1 MPDKPIRRK
10 KKVEEGGEGVQRRE
24 EARTDGPVGRKEGE
38 LREQAGQGKRP
49 AGGPSGQN
57 ARPGGGERGTL
68 GDLAQLGN
76 LLGGGNGNSGG
87 SSGNLGGLGG
97 LGNLLGG
104 GSGNAGGS
112 GTGSN
117 LGGLGDLLGGGSGN
131 TGGSGSIGNTGNSGN
146 IPGQTPQN
154 LYGSSGGNGGGTN
167 YGGPSAGNSGQR
179 RGGCSRIL
187 LILIVLVILFFVM
200 RSCMG
205 GGTSTSSGSGSANQN
220 TGTAAVTAAPS
231 TVNTNNTSGTG
242 SSNAANTGTTN
253 TLNSGAANTANSG
266 TTNTANTGLAGQNNN
281 SEAGSYGSLSSLFGN
296 TVSNNSWT
304 TSSHTGQLDTTVVN
318 GARPKRTKIY
328 GNGQDVITIMVY
340 MCGTDLESRSAMASR
355 DLQEMLNATLNNP
368 NLRLLIYTGGCRRWQ
383 NNIVSNQT
391 NQIYVVYN
399 GQLSCLENNVGSKPM
414 VDPATLTEFIRYCA
428 QVSPANRYDLIFWD
442 HGGGSESGY
451 GYDEKYSTMGAMSL
465 AGINKA
471 LYDAGVTFDFI
482 GFDAC
487 LMATVEN
494 ALVVGQYAD
503 YLIGSEE
510 TEPGVGWYYTDW
522 LTSLAADTSM
532 PTLQIGRQIADS
544 FTNACA
550 TTCYGQDTTL
560 SVVDLA
566 ELAYTIPSS
575 LSAFA
580 TSTTGLIENNQYQT
594 VSNARSSAKEFAAS
608 THIDQVDLVDLAQ
621 NMRTREGQALAEA
634 VLGAVKYNTTS
645 RSVRNAYGLSVYFPY
660 SRISKVDSMVNTYE
674 TIGMDEEYTKCI
686 KEFASLSTAG
696 QVASGGTAYGM
707 DTLLEQLLGGGFGG
721 SYGNSYGSSYGGYS
735 GAYSSGSGG
744 GSSTSV
750 DSDVIAQL
758 LSAYLSGGRSS
769 VAGLTEENTKF
780 LEELDVEKA
789 AAYIADHLFD
799 PADLE
804 WKVNDN
810 GDRIIAMSDEQWSK
824 LNRLQLNFFYD
835 DGEGIL
841 DLGMDTL
848 YDTDEND
855 NLLEPQDRTWI
866 SINGQPVEYYSVSE
880 SGDENE
886 YTIIGRVPAEVNGDN
901 VNLIVVFNSEN
912 EDGFVAGAVYDYE
925 EDEDIDVIAKSLI
938 AYESPETA
946 FKADNGQSISWNEDL
961 EEEYAIRFLCDS
973 YDTEGNYEGTYYTG
987 SPVTVSSWDEL
998 RISNTDVGDGKV
1010 YAAYVFTDTYGEQY
1024 WTPFLE
1030 L

>member
-1 MPDKPIRRK
+1 MPEKPIRRK

-38 LREQAGQGKRP
+38 LKEKTGQGNRPSGERPGQSGRP
-49 AGGPSGQN
+49 AGRPGQN
-57 ARPGGGERGTL
+57 SRPGSAGDRGTL
-68 GDLAQLGN
+68 DNLAQLGN
-76 LLGGGNGNSGG
+76 LLGGGNGNAGS
-87 SSGNLGGLGG
+87 SSGNTLGG

-104 GSGNAGGS
+104 GNGNAGTSSGNNSQNTTNLFGNAGG
-112 GTGSN
+112 
-117 LGGLGDLLGGGSGN
+117 GN
-131 TGGSGSIGNTGNSGN
+131 
-146 IPGQTPQN
+146 
-154 LYGSSGGNGGGTN
+154 NGGGTN
-167 YGGPSAGNSGQR
+167 FNVPSGGGQR

-187 LILIVLVILFFVM
+187 LILVVLVVLYFLV

-205 GGTSTSSGSGSANQN
+205 GSPASSAGNTSGQN
-220 TGTAAVTAAPS
+220 TGTTS
-231 TVNTNNTSGTG
+231 TVNSG
-242 SSNAANTGTTN
+242 
-253 TLNSGAANTANSG
+253 
-266 TTNTANTGLAGQNNN
+266 TANTGNSGTADTAGTGTADTVN
-281 SEAGSYGSLSSLFGN
+281 SGTANTVNTGSSYGSLDSLFGN
-296 TVSNNSWT
+296 TISNSGWT
-304 TSSHTGQLDTTVVN
+304 TSSGTGQLDSSVLN

-328 GNGQDVITIMVY
+328 GNGQDVVTIMVY

-368 NLRLLIYTGGCRRWQ
+368 NLRLLVYTGGCRRWQ

-391 NQIYVVYN
+391 NQIYVIYN

-428 QVSPANRYDLIFWD
+428 KVSPANRYDLIFWD

-494 ALVVGQYAD
+494 ALVVGNYAD

-522 LTSLAADTSM
+522 LTSLAANTSM
-532 PTLQIGRQIADS
+532 PTLEIGRQIADS

-566 ELAYTIPSS
+566 ELAYAVPSN
-575 LSAFA
+575 LTAFA
-580 TSTTGLIENNQYQT
+580 TSTRKLIENNQYQT

-608 THIDQVDLVDLAQ
+608 TRIDQVDLVDLAQ
-621 NMRTREGQALAEA
+621 NMGTQEGKKLADA

-645 RSVRNAYGLSVYFPY
+645 RSVRDAYGLSVYFPY
-660 SRISKVDSMVNTYE
+660 SRSSKVDSMVSTYE
-674 TIGMDEEYTKCI
+674 TIGMDEEYARCI
-686 KEFASLSTAG
+686 QEFASMNVAG

-707 DTLLEQLLGGGFGG
+707 DTLLGQLLGGGFEG
-721 SYGNSYGSSYGGYS
+721 SYGNSYGGYS
-735 GAYSSGSGG
+735 GAYTNSSYNTSSDSGADLI
-744 GSSTSV
+744 S
-750 DSDVIAQL
+750 QL

-769 VAGLTEENTKF
+769 VAGLTAENTKF
-780 LEELDVEKA
+780 LDFLDVDSA
-789 AAYIADHLFD
+789 AAYIDEKLFD

-804 WKVNDN
+804 WKENAD

-824 LNRLQLNFFYD
+824 LNSLHLNFFYD

-841 DLGMDTL
+841 DLGMDNL
-848 YDTDEND
+848 YDTDD
-855 NLLEPQDRTWI
+855 DGNLLEPQDRTWI
-866 SINGQPVEYYSVSE
+866 SINGKPVAYYSVSE
-880 SGDENE
+880 SGDEE
-886 YTIIGRVPAEVNGDN
+886 DYTIIGRVPAEVNGEN
-901 VNLIVVFNSEN
+901 ANLIVVFNSEN

-925 EDEDIDVIAKSLI
+925 EKDIDVIAKSLI
-938 AYESPETA
+938 GYESPETA
-946 FKADNGQSISWNEDL
+946 FMAGGKSITWNEDL
-961 EEEYAIRFLCDS
+961 EENYEIRFLCDS
-973 YDTEGNYEGTYYTG
+973 YDPEGEYQGTYYIG
-987 SPVTVSSWDEL
+987 DQLTVASWDEL
-998 RISNTDVGDGKV
+998 TISNRDAGSGTV
-1010 YAAYVFTDTYGEQY
+1010 YAAYVFTDIFGEKF
-1024 WTPFLE
+1024 WTPFLK